1 MCLLQVRNVSLELA
15 ILRQRELA
23 SLQTKQLELI
33 ARLDADTGENLVDR
47 LNLLEQ
53 SLANITSQTVQNSE
67 SGGGSGGGGGSPN
80 SFRRLRRRVQT
91 IERNVQRLTTALQT
105 DDCASS
111 PCKNGAIC
119 IDSYNSFQCLCSP
132 NWEVCHYISCFRYD
146 LYQRMCIFAGTNMR
160 CRCRRVYRFPWD

>member
-67 SGGGSGGGGGSPN
+67 SGGGSGGGGGGSPN

-132 NWEVCHYISCFRYD
+132 NWEVCH
-146 LYQRMCIFAGTNMR
+146 
-160 CRCRRVYRFPWD
+160 

>member
-1 MCLLQVRNVSLELA
+1 M
-15 ILRQRELA
+15 RQRELA

-33 ARLDADTGENLVDR
+33 ARLDADTGESLVDR

-80 SFRRLRRRVQT
+80 NFRRLRRRVQT

-105 DDCASS
+105 DDCAS
-111 PCKNGAIC
+111 
-119 IDSYNSFQCLCSP
+119 
-132 NWEVCHYISCFRYD
+132 
-146 LYQRMCIFAGTNMR
+146 
-160 CRCRRVYRFPWD
+160 